1 MTDIDFDELDKAVNS
16 LMSKQRAAE
25 NKTDA
30 GESTTSDASLA
41 SVNESS
47 PELAS
52 PTVSSAENASTD
64 PVSAPV
70 NNNVGGNIPVSVPH
84 SSPAMQTS
92 DNQSAEAPA
101 AKIGTEAPKPSPNT
115 EAEANAVK
123 VTTVSSVPVSSPT
136 SSVPVAASVAG
147 QPSVPARSL
156 TPSAS
161 PVPSAATN
169 VKPPTVSSAPAA
181 SSTPV
186 AAPSTSTT
194 PSATTASAAPIA
206 ATAPAATTNPPTPA
220 PSSVPLSSSSS
231 PNSVVTPAAQRL
243 KPAAS
248 TVSISPASTTPAVP
262 SAPSSPSSSSSSSTA
277 SPVDSP
283 GGHKLAVTPAV
294 SPSPAAPP
302 ESETVHV
309 SPMIAKRPHGRFMDV
324 VHPSSKS
331 KLVQQRK
338 MTPNTSKAGLS
349 GQSGADSVNT
359 DDSANLADKGIR
371 RPSTIGGGNNLNNI
385 HLNEN
390 NSGVDA
396 PTSANPEKSLLS
408 SVKKRVVLPQNP
420 EGKTNDSSDTATP
433 VQSKSESTAPV
444 SPFISNVEVEKRP
457 LGTPAAATDDANDG
471 SAAIAKN
478 DDHKKSLANYTPRKL
493 DVSEDDP
500 DDEVEPGGDVGLPP
514 EFSADVMAAEEADVS
529 SLDAAVDDI
538 KAAEQRASKK
548 PSDNDD
554 VSPRHSPK
562 KDSTESEPKPM
573 FDAASRTSKNFDPKE
588 ESKSGWLTVLLILL
602 FLAIGVA
609 GGAAAY
615 FLLIK

>member
-41 SVNESS
+41 SGNESS
-47 PELAS
+47 PEFAI

-70 NNNVGGNIPVSVPH
+70 NNNVGGNIPVSVSH
-84 SSPAMQTS
+84 SSPVMQTS
-92 DNQSAEAPA
+92 DNQSADVPA
-101 AKIGTEAPKPSPNT
+101 AKIGAEASKPSPNT

-123 VTTVSSVPVSSPT
+123 VTTVPSVPVSSPT
-136 SSVPVAASVAG
+136 SSAPVAASVAG
-147 QPSVPARSL
+147 QPSVPVRSL
-156 TPSAS
+156 TPSAP

-169 VKPPTVSSAPAA
+169 VKSPTVSSAPAA
-181 SSTPV
+181 SSAPV
-186 AAPSTSTT
+186 VAPSTSTT
-194 PSATTASAAPIA
+194 PSATTASATPVAV
-206 ATAPAATTNPPTPA
+206 TAPVVTTNSSASVSSAP
-220 PSSVPLSSSSS
+220 PSSPSS
-231 PNSVVTPAAQRL
+231 PDSEVTPAAQKP

-248 TVSISPASTTPAVP
+248 TVSV
-262 SAPSSPSSSSSSSTA
+262 SSVSTA
-277 SPVDSP
+277 
-283 GGHKLAVTPAV
+283 PAT
-294 SPSPAAPP
+294 PP
-302 ESETVHV
+302 ESDTVHV

-338 MTPNTSKAGLS
+338 MTPNTSKAGL
-349 GQSGADSVNT
+349 GDQSGADSANK
-359 DDSANLADKGIR
+359 DDSASLTDKGVR
-371 RPSTIGGGNNLNNI
+371 RPSMIGGGNNLNNI
-385 HLNEN
+385 HSSES
-390 NSGVDA
+390 NSSVDTS
-396 PTSANPEKSLLS
+396 TSANPEKSLLS
-408 SVKKRVVLPQNP
+408 SAKKRVVLPQNP
-420 EGKTNDSSDTATP
+420 ESKTNDSPDVVTS

-471 SAAIAKN
+471 GAATAKN

-493 DVSEDDP
+493 DVPEDDP

-554 VSPRHSPK
+554 VSLRHSPK
-562 KDSTESEPKPM
+562 KDSTEPEPRPM

>member
-30 GESTTSDASLA
+30 GESTTSDASLT
-41 SVNESS
+41 SGNESS
-47 PELAS
+47 PEFAI

-70 NNNVGGNIPVSVPH
+70 NNNVGGNIPVSVSH
-84 SSPAMQTS
+84 SSPVMQTFG
-92 DNQSAEAPA
+92 NQSAEAPA

-115 EAEANAVK
+115 EAEAGAVK
-123 VTTVSSVPVSSPT
+123 VTTVPSVPVSSPT
-136 SSVPVAASVAG
+136 SSAPVAASVAG
-147 QPSVPARSL
+147 QPSVPVRSL
-156 TPSAS
+156 TPSAP

-181 SSTPV
+181 SSAPV
-186 AAPSTSTT
+186 VAPSTSTT
-194 PSATTASAAPIA
+194 PSASASAAPIA
-206 ATAPAATTNPPTPA
+206 VTAPAVTTNSSAPASSA
-220 PSSVPLSSSSS
+220 PSSSPSS
-231 PNSVVTPAAQRL
+231 PDSEVTPAAQRL

-262 SAPSSPSSSSSSSTA
+262 SAPPSSSSGSTVSSSV
-277 SPVDSP
+277 SPS
-283 GGHKLAVTPAV
+283 GHTPAATPAV
-294 SPSPAAPP
+294 SPPPAAPP
-302 ESETVHV
+302 ESDTVHV

-331 KLVQQRK
+331 KIVQQRK
-338 MTPNTSKAGLS
+338 MTPNTSKAGL
-349 GQSGADSVNT
+349 GDQSGADPANT
-359 DDSANLADKGIR
+359 DDNANLADKGIR
-371 RPSTIGGGNNLNNI
+371 RPSMIGGGNSLNNI

-390 NSGVDA
+390 NSSVDA

-408 SVKKRVVLPQNP
+408 SAKKRVVLPRNP
-420 EGKTNDSSDTATP
+420 EGKTNDSSGAATP

-471 SAAIAKN
+471 GAATAKN

-562 KDSTESEPKPM
+562 KDSTEPEPKPM

>member
-30 GESTTSDASLA
+30 GDSTASDTSLA
-41 SVNESS
+41 SGNEST
-47 PELAS
+47 PESAS
-52 PTVSSAENASTD
+52 PTVSSAENASAD

-70 NNNVGGNIPVSVPH
+70 NNNVGGNIPVSVSH

-92 DNQSAEAPA
+92 DSQDTEAPA
-101 AKIGTEAPKPSPNT
+101 AKIGTEASKPSPNT
-115 EAEANAVK
+115 EAEANAIK
-123 VTTVSSVPVSSPT
+123 VATVPSVPVSSPT
-136 SSVPVAASVAG
+136 SSAPVAASVAG
-147 QPSVPARSL
+147 QQSVPARSL
-156 TPSAS
+156 TPSA
-161 PVPSAATN
+161 PPIPSAATN
-169 VKPPTVSSAPAA
+169 VKSPTVSSAPAA
-181 SSTPV
+181 SSAPV
-186 AAPSTSTT
+186 VAPSTSTT
-194 PSATTASAAPIA
+194 PPATTVSASPVAV
-206 ATAPAATTNPPTPA
+206 TAPVVTTNSPASA

-231 PNSVVTPAAQRL
+231 PDSGVTPAAQKL
-243 KPAAS
+243 KPAVS
-248 TVSISPASTTPAVP
+248 TVSVSSASTTPAVP
-262 SAPSSPSSSSSSSTA
+262 SAPPSSSSGSTVSSSG
-277 SPVDSP
+277 SSS
-283 GGHKLAVTPAV
+283 GHTPAATPAV
-294 SPSPAAPP
+294 SPPPAAPP
-302 ESETVHV
+302 ESDTVHV

-331 KLVQQRK
+331 KIVQQRK
-338 MTPNTSKAGLS
+338 MTPNASKAGL
-349 GQSGADSVNT
+349 GDQSGADSANK
-359 DDSANLADKGIR
+359 DDSASLADKGVR
-371 RPSTIGGGNNLNNI
+371 RPFMIGGGNNLNNI
-385 HLNEN
+385 HSSES
-390 NSGVDA
+390 NSSVDTS
-396 PTSANPEKSLLS
+396 TSANSEKSLLS
-408 SVKKRVVLPQNP
+408 SAKKRVVLPQNP
-420 EGKTNDSSDTATP
+420 EGKTNDSSDIATP
-433 VQSKSESTAPV
+433 VQSKSESTASV

-471 SAAIAKN
+471 GAATAKN

-493 DVSEDDP
+493 DAPEDDS

-548 PSDNDD
+548 LSDNDD

-562 KDSTESEPKPM
+562 KASTEPEPKPM

>member
-30 GESTTSDASLA
+30 GEDTASGVSLA
-41 SVNESS
+41 SGSENGSEFASS
-47 PELAS
+47 
-52 PTVSSAENASTD
+52 TVSSVENASTD
-64 PVSAPV
+64 PAPAPV
-70 NNNVGGNIPVSVPH
+70 NNNVGGNIPVSVSH

-92 DNQSAEAPA
+92 DSQDAEASA

-123 VTTVSSVPVSSPT
+123 VATVPSVPVSSPT
-136 SSVPVAASVAG
+136 SSAPVAASVAG
-147 QPSVPARSL
+147 QQSVPARSL
-156 TPSAS
+156 TPSA
-161 PVPSAATN
+161 PPIPSAATN
-169 VKPPTVSSAPAA
+169 VKSPTVSSAPAA
-181 SSTPV
+181 SSAPV
-186 AAPSTSTT
+186 VAPSTSTT
-194 PSATTASAAPIA
+194 PSATTVSAAPVA
-206 ATAPAATTNPPTPA
+206 AAAPAVTTNSPA
-220 PSSVPLSSSSS
+220 SVSSAPPSSPSS
-231 PNSVVTPAAQRL
+231 PDSGVTPVLQKP

-248 TVSISPASTTPAVP
+248 TISVSSASTAPAVP
-262 SAPSSPSSSSSSSTA
+262 SAPSSSSSSSTVSSSG
-277 SPVDSP
+277 SPS
-283 GGHKLAVTPAV
+283 GHTPAVTPAV
-294 SPSPAAPP
+294 SPPPAVPP
-302 ESETVHV
+302 ESDTVHV

-338 MTPNTSKAGLS
+338 MTPNTSKAGL
-349 GQSGADSVNT
+349 GDQSGADPANT
-359 DDSANLADKGIR
+359 DDNANLADKGIR
-371 RPSTIGGGNNLNNI
+371 RPSMIGGGNNLNNI
-385 HLNEN
+385 HSSE
-390 NSGVDA
+390 SSSSVDTS
-396 PTSANPEKSLLS
+396 TSANPEKSLLS
-408 SVKKRVVLPQNP
+408 SAKKRVVLPQNP
-420 EGKTNDSSDTATP
+420 EGKTNDSSDTATS
-433 VQSKSESTAPV
+433 VQSKSESTASV

-471 SAAIAKN
+471 GAAIAKN

-493 DVSEDDP
+493 DVPEDDS

>member
-25 NKTDA
+25 SKTDA
-30 GESTTSDASLA
+30 GEGATSDVNLTSSNENSSEFAS
-41 SVNESS
+41 S
-47 PELAS
+47 
-52 PTVSSAENASTD
+52 TVSSVENAS
-64 PVSAPV
+64 SAPV
-70 NNNVGGNIPVSVPH
+70 NNNVGGNIPVSVSH
-84 SSPAMQTS
+84 SSPVTQTS
-92 DNQSAEAPA
+92 GNQSAETPA

-115 EAEANAVK
+115 EAEANDVK
-123 VTTVSSVPVSSPT
+123 ITTLPSVPVSSPA
-136 SSVPVAASVAG
+136 SSAPVAASVAG

-156 TPSAS
+156 TPSAP
-161 PVPSAATN
+161 PVPSVATS
-169 VKPPTVSSAPAA
+169 VKPPTASSAPAA
-181 SSTPV
+181 SSAPV

-194 PSATTASAAPIA
+194 PSATTASAAPVA
-206 ATAPAATTNPPTPA
+206 ATAPAVTTSSPPAPA

-231 PNSVVTPAAQRL
+231 PNSGVTPATQKP

-248 TVSISPASTTPAVP
+248 TVSVSSASTTPAVP
-262 SAPSSPSSSSSSSTA
+262 SAPLSPSSSSSSSTA

-283 GGHKLAVTPAV
+283 GGHTPAVTPAV
-294 SPSPAAPP
+294 SPPPAAPP
-302 ESETVHV
+302 ESDTVHV

-338 MTPNTSKAGLS
+338 MTPNISKAGL
-349 GQSGADSVNT
+349 GDQSGADSANK
-359 DDSANLADKGIR
+359 DDSANLADKGVR
-371 RPSTIGGGNNLNNI
+371 RPPMIGGGNNLNNI
-385 HLNEN
+385 HSSE
-390 NSGVDA
+390 SSSSVDTS
-396 PTSANPEKSLLS
+396 TSANPEKSLLS
-408 SVKKRVVLPQNP
+408 SAKKRVVLPQNP
-420 EGKTNDSSDTATP
+420 EGKTNDSPDVATS

-471 SAAIAKN
+471 GAAIAKN

-493 DVSEDDP
+493 DVPEDDS

-554 VSPRHSPK
+554 TSPRHSPK
-562 KDSTESEPKPM
+562 KASTEPEPKPM

>member
-30 GESTTSDASLA
+30 GDSTASDTSLA
-41 SVNESS
+41 SGNESS
-47 PELAS
+47 SELAS
-52 PTVSSAENASTD
+52 PTVSSVENASPD

-70 NNNVGGNIPVSVPH
+70 NNNVGGNIPVSVSH
-84 SSPAMQTS
+84 SSPVVQTS
-92 DNQSAEAPA
+92 GNQSAEAPA

-115 EAEANAVK
+115 EAEAGAVK
-123 VTTVSSVPVSSPT
+123 VTTVPSVPVSSPT
-136 SSVPVAASVAG
+136 SSAPVAASVAG

-156 TPSAS
+156 TPSV
-161 PVPSAATN
+161 PPIPSAATN
-169 VKPPTVSSAPAA
+169 VKSPTVSSAPAA
-181 SSTPV
+181 SSAPV
-186 AAPSTSTT
+186 VAPSTSTT
-194 PSATTASAAPIA
+194 PSAATVSATPVAV
-206 ATAPAATTNPPTPA
+206 TAPVVTINSPASVSSA
-220 PSSVPLSSSSS
+220 PSSS
-231 PNSVVTPAAQRL
+231 PYSPDSEVTPAAQ
-243 KPAAS
+243 KPKPVAS
-248 TVSISPASTTPAVP
+248 TVSVSSVSTAPAVP
-262 SAPSSPSSSSSSSTA
+262 SAPPSSSSGSTVSSSV
-277 SPVDSP
+277 SPS
-283 GGHKLAVTPAV
+283 GHTPAVTPAV
-294 SPSPAAPP
+294 SPPPAVPP
-302 ESETVHV
+302 EGDTVHV

-338 MTPNTSKAGLS
+338 MTPNTSKAGL
-349 GQSGADSVNT
+349 GDQSGTDSANK
-359 DDSANLADKGIR
+359 DDSTNLADKGVR
-371 RPSTIGGGNNLNNI
+371 RPSMIGGGNNLNNI
-385 HLNEN
+385 HSSE
-390 NSGVDA
+390 SSSSVDTS
-396 PTSANPEKSLLS
+396 TSANPEKSLLS
-408 SVKKRVVLPQNP
+408 SAKKRVVLPQNP
-420 EGKTNDSSDTATP
+420 EGKTNDSSDVATS
-433 VQSKSESTAPV
+433 VQSKSESTASV

-471 SAAIAKN
+471 GAATAKN

-554 VSPRHSPK
+554 ASPRHSPK
-562 KDSTESEPKPM
+562 KDSTEPEPKPM

>member
-41 SVNESS
+41 SGNESS

-70 NNNVGGNIPVSVPH
+70 NNNVGGNIPVSVSH
-84 SSPAMQTS
+84 SSPVMQTS
-92 DNQSAEAPA
+92 GNQSAEAPA
-101 AKIGTEAPKPSPNT
+101 AKIGTEASKPSPNT
-115 EAEANAVK
+115 EAEAGAVK
-123 VTTVSSVPVSSPT
+123 VTTVPSVPVSSPT
-136 SSVPVAASVAG
+136 SSAPVAASVAG
-147 QPSVPARSL
+147 QQSVPARSL
-156 TPSAS
+156 TPSA
-161 PVPSAATN
+161 PPIPSAATN
-169 VKPPTVSSAPAA
+169 VKSPTVSSAPAA
-181 SSTPV
+181 SSAPV
-186 AAPSTSTT
+186 VAPSISTT
-194 PSATTASAAPIA
+194 PSATTVSATPVAV
-206 ATAPAATTNPPTPA
+206 TAPVVTTNSPA
-220 PSSVPLSSSSS
+220 SVSSAPPSSPSS
-231 PNSVVTPAAQRL
+231 PDSEVTPAAQKP

-248 TVSISPASTTPAVP
+248 TVSVSSVSTAPAVP
-262 SAPSSPSSSSSSSTA
+262 SAPPSSSSGSTVSSA
-277 SPVDSP
+277 DSP
-283 GGHKLAVTPAV
+283 SGHTSAVTPAV
-294 SPSPAAPP
+294 SPPPAAPP
-302 ESETVHV
+302 ESDTVHV

-338 MTPNTSKAGLS
+338 MTPNASTSGLG
-349 GQSGADSVNT
+349 GQSGADSANK

-371 RPSTIGGGNNLNNI
+371 RPSMIGGSNNLNNI
-385 HLNEN
+385 HSNEN
-390 NSGVDA
+390 NSSVDA

-408 SVKKRVVLPQNP
+408 SAKKRVVLPQNP

-457 LGTPAAATDDANDG
+457 LGTPAAATDDANYG
-471 SAAIAKN
+471 GAAIAKN

-493 DVSEDDP
+493 DVPEDDS

-554 VSPRHSPK
+554 ASPRHSPK
-562 KDSTESEPKPM
+562 KASTEPEPKPM

>member
-30 GESTTSDASLA
+30 GEDTASGVSLV
-41 SVNESS
+41 SGSENSS
-47 PELAS
+47 EFANS
-52 PTVSSAENASTD
+52 TVSSAENAS
-64 PVSAPV
+64 SAPV
-70 NNNVGGNIPVSVPH
+70 DNSVGGNIPVSVSH
-84 SSPAMQTS
+84 SSPVIQTS
-92 DNQSAEAPA
+92 DSQDTEAPA
-101 AKIGTEAPKPSPNT
+101 AKIRTEAPKPSPNT
-115 EAEANAVK
+115 EAETNAVK

-136 SSVPVAASVAG
+136 SSVPVAASFAG

-156 TPSAS
+156 TPSAP

-169 VKPPTVSSAPAA
+169 VAPPTVSSAPAA
-181 SSTPV
+181 SSAPV

-194 PSATTASAAPIA
+194 PATTASAAPVA
-206 ATAPAATTNPPTPA
+206 ATAPVVTTNSPA
-220 PSSVPLSSSSS
+220 SVSSAPPSSPSS
-231 PNSVVTPAAQRL
+231 PDSGVTPAAQKP
-243 KPAAS
+243 KPATS
-248 TVSISPASTTPAVP
+248 TVSVSSISTAPAVP
-262 SAPSSPSSSSSSSTA
+262 SAPSSSSSGSTVSSSV
-277 SPVDSP
+277 SPS
-283 GGHKLAVTPAV
+283 GHTPAATPAV
-294 SPSPAAPP
+294 SPPPAAPP
-302 ESETVHV
+302 ESDTVHV

-338 MTPNTSKAGLS
+338 MTPNTSKAGL
-349 GQSGADSVNT
+349 GDQSGADSANK
-359 DDSANLADKGIR
+359 DDSANLADKVVR
-371 RPSTIGGGNNLNNI
+371 RPSMIGGGNNLNNI
-385 HLNEN
+385 HSSE
-390 NSGVDA
+390 SSSSVDTS
-396 PTSANPEKSLLS
+396 TSANPEKSLLS
-408 SVKKRVVLPQNP
+408 SAKKRVVLPQNP
-420 EGKTNDSSDTATP
+420 EGKTNDSSDVATS

-457 LGTPAAATDDANDG
+457 LGTPAAATDDANYG
-471 SAAIAKN
+471 GAAIAKN

-493 DVSEDDP
+493 DVPEDDS

-548 PSDNDD
+548 PGDNDD
-554 VSPRHSPK
+554 ASPRHSPK

>member
-30 GESTTSDASLA
+30 GDSTASDTSLA
-41 SVNESS
+41 SGNESS

-52 PTVSSAENASTD
+52 PTVSSAENASPTLAND
-64 PVSAPV
+64 
-70 NNNVGGNIPVSVPH
+70 NGGGNIPVSVSH
-84 SSPAMQTS
+84 SSPVVQTS
-92 DNQSAEAPA
+92 GNQSAEFPA
-101 AKIGTEAPKPSPNT
+101 AKIGTEASKPSPNT
-115 EAEANAVK
+115 EVEANAIK
-123 VTTVSSVPVSSPT
+123 VTTVPSVPVSSPT
-136 SSVPVAASVAG
+136 SSAPVAAPVAG
-147 QPSVPARSL
+147 QPSVPAKSL
-156 TPSAS
+156 TPSAP

-181 SSTPV
+181 SSAPV
-186 AAPSTSTT
+186 AAPSASTT
-194 PSATTASAAPIA
+194 PAMTASAAPIA
-206 ATAPAATTNPPTPA
+206 VTAPVVTTNSPASVSSASPSSLSSPDSEVTPA
-220 PSSVPLSSSSS
+220 AQKPKPAVSTVSVSSASTAPTVPSAPLSSSSS
-231 PNSVVTPAAQRL
+231 
-243 KPAAS
+243 S
-248 TVSISPASTTPAVP
+248 TVS
-262 SAPSSPSSSSSSSTA
+262 SADSPS
-277 SPVDSP
+277 
-283 GGHKLAVTPAV
+283 GHTSAVTPAV
-294 SPSPAAPP
+294 SPPPAAPP
-302 ESETVHV
+302 ESDTVHV

-338 MTPNTSKAGLS
+338 MTPNTSKAGL
-349 GQSGADSVNT
+349 GDQSGADSANT

-371 RPSTIGGGNNLNNI
+371 RPSMIGGGNSLNNI
-385 HLNEN
+385 HSNEN
-390 NSGVDA
+390 NSSVDA

-408 SVKKRVVLPQNP
+408 SAKKRVVLPQNL
-420 EGKTNDSSDTATP
+420 ENKTNDSSDVATP

-471 SAAIAKN
+471 GAATAKN

-554 VSPRHSPK
+554 VSPRHLSK
-562 KDSTESEPKPM
+562 KDSTEPEPKPM

>member
-30 GESTTSDASLA
+30 GEDTASGVSLA
-41 SVNESS
+41 SGSENGSEFASS
-47 PELAS
+47 
-52 PTVSSAENASTD
+52 TVSSVENASTD
-64 PVSAPV
+64 PAPAPV
-70 NNNVGGNIPVSVPH
+70 NNNVGGNIPVSVSH

-92 DNQSAEAPA
+92 DSQDAEASA

-115 EAEANAVK
+115 EAEAGAVK
-123 VTTVSSVPVSSPT
+123 VATVPSVPVSSPT
-136 SSVPVAASVAG
+136 SSAPVAASVAG
-147 QPSVPARSL
+147 QQSVPARSL
-156 TPSAS
+156 TPSA
-161 PVPSAATN
+161 PPIPSAATN
-169 VKPPTVSSAPAA
+169 VKSPTVSSAPAA
-181 SSTPV
+181 SSAPV
-186 AAPSTSTT
+186 VAPSTSTT
-194 PSATTASAAPIA
+194 PSATTASATPVAV
-206 ATAPAATTNPPTPA
+206 TAPVVTTNSPA
-220 PSSVPLSSSSS
+220 SVSSAPPSSPSS
-231 PNSVVTPAAQRL
+231 PDSEVTPAAQ
-243 KPAAS
+243 KPKPVAS
-248 TVSISPASTTPAVP
+248 TVSVSSASTAPAVP
-262 SAPSSPSSSSSSSTA
+262 SAPSSSSSSSTA
-277 SPVDSP
+277 SSSDLPS
-283 GGHKLAVTPAV
+283 GHTPAVTPAV
-294 SPSPAAPP
+294 SPPPAASP
-302 ESETVHV
+302 ESDTVHV

-338 MTPNTSKAGLS
+338 MTPNTSKAGL
-349 GQSGADSVNT
+349 GDQSGADPANT
-359 DDSANLADKGIR
+359 DDNANLADKGIR
-371 RPSTIGGGNNLNNI
+371 RPSMIGGGNNLNNI
-385 HLNEN
+385 HSSE
-390 NSGVDA
+390 SSSSVDTS
-396 PTSANPEKSLLS
+396 TSANPEKSLLS
-408 SVKKRVVLPQNP
+408 SAKKRVVLPQNP
-420 EGKTNDSSDTATP
+420 EGKTNDSSDTATS
-433 VQSKSESTAPV
+433 VQSKSESTSSV

-457 LGTPAAATDDANDG
+457 LGTPAAATDDANYG
-471 SAAIAKN
+471 GAAIAKN

-493 DVSEDDP
+493 DVSEDDS

>member
-25 NKTDA
+25 SKTDA
-30 GESTTSDASLA
+30 GESTASDASL
-41 SVNESS
+41 SSGNESS
-47 PELAS
+47 PEFAS
-52 PTVSSAENASTD
+52 PTISSAENASTD

-70 NNNVGGNIPVSVPH
+70 DNNVGGNIPVSVSH

-92 DNQSAEAPA
+92 GNQSTEIPA
-101 AKIGTEAPKPSPNT
+101 AKIGMEAPKPSPNT
-115 EAEANAVK
+115 ETEANAVK
-123 VTTVSSVPVSSPT
+123 ITTSPSVPVSSPT
-136 SSVPVAASVAG
+136 SSVPVATSVAG
-147 QPSVPARSL
+147 QSSVPARSL
-156 TPSAS
+156 TPSAP
-161 PVPSAATN
+161 PVPSVATN

-186 AAPSTSTT
+186 AAPPTSTT
-194 PSATTASAAPIA
+194 PSATTASAAPVA
-206 ATAPAATTNPPTPA
+206 ATMPAVTASSPA
-220 PSSVPLSSSSS
+220 PTSSAPPSS
-231 PNSVVTPAAQRL
+231 PSSPDSGVTPVVRKP
-243 KPAAS
+243 KPATS
-248 TVSISPASTTPAVP
+248 TVSVSPASTTPAVP
-262 SAPSSPSSSSSSSTA
+262 SAPSSISSGSTVSSSG
-277 SPVDSP
+277 SPS
-283 GGHKLAVTPAV
+283 GHTPAVTPAV
-294 SPSPAAPP
+294 SPPSAAPP
-302 ESETVHV
+302 ESDTVHV

-338 MTPNTSKAGLS
+338 MTPNTSKAGL
-349 GQSGADSVNT
+349 GDQSGADP
-359 DDSANLADKGIR
+359 A
-371 RPSTIGGGNNLNNI
+371 NLNNI
-385 HLNEN
+385 HSNEN
-390 NSGVDA
+390 NSSVNA

-408 SVKKRVVLPQNP
+408 SMKKRVVLPQNP
-420 EGKTNDSSDTATP
+420 EGKTNDSPDAATP

-471 SAAIAKN
+471 GAAIAKN

-493 DVSEDDP
+493 DVSEDDL
-500 DDEVEPGGDVGLPP
+500 DDEVEPGGDIGLPP

-548 PSDNDD
+548 PSDDDD

-562 KDSTESEPKPM
+562 KDSTEPEPKPM

>member
-30 GESTTSDASLA
+30 GEGAASDVNSASGSENGSEFASSITS
-41 SVNESS
+41 SV
-47 PELAS
+47 
-52 PTVSSAENASTD
+52 ENAS
-64 PVSAPV
+64 SAPV
-70 NNNVGGNIPVSVPH
+70 DNSVGGNIPVSVSH
-84 SSPAMQTS
+84 SSPVMQTS
-92 DNQSAEAPA
+92 SSSQSADVPA
-101 AKIGTEAPKPSPNT
+101 AKIGAEASKPSPNT

-123 VTTVSSVPVSSPT
+123 VTTVSSAPVSSPA
-136 SSVPVAASVAG
+136 SPAPVAASVAG

-161 PVPSAATN
+161 PAPSAATN
-169 VKPPTVSSAPAA
+169 VKPPTVSSAPVT
-181 SSTPV
+181 SSAPV

-206 ATAPAATTNPPTPA
+206 VTAPVVTTNSPVSV
-220 PSSVPLSSSSS
+220 SSALSSSSS
-231 PNSVVTPAAQRL
+231 SPDSEVTPAAQKP
-243 KPAAS
+243 KPATS
-248 TVSISPASTTPAVP
+248 TVSVSPASTTPAVP
-262 SAPSSPSSSSSSSTA
+262 SAPPSSSSSSTVSSA
-277 SPVDSP
+277 DSP
-283 GGHKLAVTPAV
+283 SGHTSAVTPAV
-294 SPSPAAPP
+294 SPPPAAPP
-302 ESETVHV
+302 ESDTVHV

-338 MTPNTSKAGLS
+338 MTPNASKAGL
-349 GQSGADSVNT
+349 GDQSGAGSANT
-359 DDSANLADKGIR
+359 DDNANLADKGIR
-371 RPSTIGGGNNLNNI
+371 RPSMIGGGNSLNNI
-385 HLNEN
+385 NSNEN
-390 NSGVDA
+390 NSSVDA

-408 SVKKRVVLPQNP
+408 SAKKRVVLPQNP
-420 EGKTNDSSDTATP
+420 EGKTNDSSDVATP

-457 LGTPAAATDDANDG
+457 LGTPAAATDDANDEG
-471 SAAIAKN
+471 AATAKN

-514 EFSADVMAAEEADVS
+514 EFSADVMAAEEADVF

-554 VSPRHSPK
+554 VSPRHSSK
-562 KDSTESEPKPM
+562 KDSTEPEPKPM

>member
-30 GESTTSDASLA
+30 GESTTSDTSLA
-41 SVNESS
+41 SGNESS
-47 PELAS
+47 SELAS
-52 PTVSSAENASTD
+52 PTVSSVENASTD
-64 PVSAPV
+64 PVSAPA
-70 NNNVGGNIPVSVPH
+70 NNNVGGNIPVSVSH

-92 DNQSAEAPA
+92 SISQSAEVPA
-101 AKIGTEAPKPSPNT
+101 VKIGTEAPKPSPNT

-123 VTTVSSVPVSSPT
+123 VTTSSSVPVSSPT

-156 TPSAS
+156 TPSAP

-181 SSTPV
+181 SSAPV
-186 AAPSTSTT
+186 AATMP
-194 PSATTASAAPIA
+194 AVTASSP
-206 ATAPAATTNPPTPA
+206 APA
-220 PSSVPLSSSSS
+220 SSVPLSSSSS
-231 PNSVVTPAAQRL
+231 PNSVVTPVVQKP
-243 KPAAS
+243 KPAVS
-248 TVSISPASTTPAVP
+248 TVSVSSASTTPAVP
-262 SAPSSPSSSSSSSTA
+262 SAPLSPSSSSSSSTA
-277 SPVDSP
+277 SSSGSP
-283 GGHKLAVTPAV
+283 GGHTPAVTPAV
-294 SPSPAAPP
+294 SPPPAAPP
-302 ESETVHV
+302 DSDTVHV

-338 MTPNTSKAGLS
+338 MTPNTSKAGL
-349 GQSGADSVNT
+349 GDQSGADPANT
-359 DDSANLADKGIR
+359 DDNANLADKGIR
-371 RPSTIGGGNNLNNI
+371 RPSMIGGGNNLNNI
-385 HLNEN
+385 HSNEN
-390 NSGVDA
+390 NSSVNTS
-396 PTSANPEKSLLS
+396 TSANPEKSLLS
-408 SVKKRVVLPQNP
+408 SAKKRVVLPQNP
-420 EGKTNDSSDTATP
+420 ESKTNDSSDAATP
-433 VQSKSESTAPV
+433 AQSRNESTAPV
-444 SPFISNVEVEKRP
+444 SPFISNIEVEKRP
-457 LGTPAAATDDANDG
+457 LGTPAATTGDVNDG
-471 SAAIAKN
+471 GTAVAKN

-514 EFSADVMAAEEADVS
+514 EFSADVMAAEETDVS

-554 VSPRHSPK
+554 VSLRHSPK
-562 KDSTESEPKPM
+562 KDSTEPEPRPM
-573 FDAASRTSKNFDPKE
+573 FDAASRTSKNFDSKE

>member
-30 GESTTSDASLA
+30 GDSTASDTSLA
-41 SVNESS
+41 SGNESS
-47 PELAS
+47 PEFAI

-70 NNNVGGNIPVSVPH
+70 NNNVSGNIPVSVSH
-84 SSPAMQTS
+84 SSPVMQTS
-92 DNQSAEAPA
+92 GNQSAEAPA

-115 EAEANAVK
+115 EAEAGAVK
-123 VTTVSSVPVSSPT
+123 VTTVPSVPVSSPT
-136 SSVPVAASVAG
+136 SSAPVAASVAG
-147 QPSVPARSL
+147 QPSVPVRSL
-156 TPSAS
+156 TPSAP

-181 SSTPV
+181 SSAPV
-186 AAPSTSTT
+186 VAPSTSTT
-194 PSATTASAAPIA
+194 PSATTASAAPVA
-206 ATAPAATTNPPTPA
+206 VTAPVVTTNSPVSVSSA
-220 PSSVPLSSSSS
+220 LPSSPSS
-231 PNSVVTPAAQRL
+231 PDSEVTPAAQRL

-262 SAPSSPSSSSSSSTA
+262 SAPPSSSSGSTVSSSV
-277 SPVDSP
+277 SPS
-283 GGHKLAVTPAV
+283 GHTPAATPAV
-294 SPSPAAPP
+294 SPPPAAPP
-302 ESETVHV
+302 ESDTVHV

-331 KLVQQRK
+331 KIVQQRK
-338 MTPNTSKAGLS
+338 MTPNASKAGL
-349 GQSGADSVNT
+349 GDQSGADSANK
-359 DDSANLADKGIR
+359 DDSASLADKGVR
-371 RPSTIGGGNNLNNI
+371 RPFMIGGGNNLNNI
-385 HLNEN
+385 HSSES
-390 NSGVDA
+390 NSSVDTS
-396 PTSANPEKSLLS
+396 TSANSEKSLLS
-408 SVKKRVVLPQNP
+408 SAKKRVVLPQNP
-420 EGKTNDSSDTATP
+420 EGKTNDSSDIATS

-457 LGTPAAATDDANDG
+457 LGTPAAATDDANYG
-471 SAAIAKN
+471 GAATAKN

-493 DVSEDDP
+493 DVPEDDS

-548 PSDNDD
+548 PGDNDD
-554 VSPRHSPK
+554 ASPRHSPK
-562 KDSTESEPKPM
+562 KDSTEPEPKPM

>member
-30 GESTTSDASLA
+30 GDSTTSDTSLA
-41 SVNESS
+41 SGNESS
-47 PELAS
+47 SELAS
-52 PTVSSAENASTD
+52 PTVSSAENASPD
-64 PVSAPV
+64 PVSATV
-70 NNNVGGNIPVSVPH
+70 NNNVGGNIPVSVSH

-92 DNQSAEAPA
+92 DSQDTETPA
-101 AKIGTEAPKPSPNT
+101 AKIGTEASKPSPNT
-115 EAEANAVK
+115 EVEANAVK
-123 VTTVSSVPVSSPT
+123 VTTVPSVPVSSPT
-136 SSVPVAASVAG
+136 SSAPVAAPVAG
-147 QPSVPARSL
+147 QSSIPVKPLTLSAPSAPSV
-156 TPSAS
+156 
-161 PVPSAATN
+161 ATN

-181 SSTPV
+181 SSAPV

-194 PSATTASAAPIA
+194 PPATTASAAPVA
-206 ATAPAATTNPPTPA
+206 VTTPVVTTNSPVSVSSAPPSSPSSPDSEVAPAAQKP
-220 PSSVPLSSSSS
+220 
-231 PNSVVTPAAQRL
+231 

-248 TVSISPASTTPAVP
+248 TVSVSPASTTPAVP
-262 SAPSSPSSSSSSSTA
+262 SAPLSPPSSSSSSTA
-277 SPVDSP
+277 SSSDLPS
-283 GGHKLAVTPAV
+283 GHTPAVTPAV
-294 SPSPAAPP
+294 APPPAAPP
-302 ESETVHV
+302 ESDTVHV

-338 MTPNTSKAGLS
+338 MTPNTSKAGL
-349 GQSGADSVNT
+349 GDQSGADSVNT
-359 DDSANLADKGIR
+359 DDNANLADKAIR
-371 RPSTIGGGNNLNNI
+371 RPSMIGGGNNLNNI
-385 HLNEN
+385 HSSE
-390 NSGVDA
+390 SSSSVDTS
-396 PTSANPEKSLLS
+396 TSANPEKSLLS
-408 SVKKRVVLPQNP
+408 SAKKRVVLPQNP
-420 EGKTNDSSDTATP
+420 EGKTNDSSDVATS

-457 LGTPAAATDDANDG
+457 LGTPAAATDDANYG
-471 SAAIAKN
+471 GAAIAKN

-548 PSDNDD
+548 PGDNDD
-554 VSPRHSPK
+554 ASPRHLPK
-562 KDSTESEPKPM
+562 KDSTEPEPKPM

>member
-41 SVNESS
+41 SGNESS
-47 PELAS
+47 PEFAI
-52 PTVSSAENASTD
+52 PTVSSAENASPD
-64 PVSAPV
+64 PVSTPV
-70 NNNVGGNIPVSVPH
+70 NNNVGGNIPVSVSH
-84 SSPAMQTS
+84 SSPVMQTPS
-92 DNQSAEAPA
+92 SSQSAEVPA
-101 AKIGTEAPKPSPNT
+101 VKIGTEASKPSPNT
-115 EAEANAVK
+115 EVEANAVK
-123 VTTVSSVPVSSPT
+123 VTTVPSVPVSSPT
-136 SSVPVAASVAG
+136 SSAPVAAPVAG
-147 QPSVPARSL
+147 QSSIPVKPL
-156 TPSAS
+156 TPSA
-161 PVPSAATN
+161 PPAPSVATN

-181 SSTPV
+181 SSAPV

-194 PSATTASAAPIA
+194 PSATTASEAPVA
-206 ATAPAATTNPPTPA
+206 VTAPVVTTNSPA
-220 PSSVPLSSSSS
+220 SVSSAPPSSPSS
-231 PNSVVTPAAQRL
+231 PDSEVTPAAQKP

-248 TVSISPASTTPAVP
+248 TVSVSSVSTAPAVP
-262 SAPSSPSSSSSSSTA
+262 SAPPSSSSGSTVSSSG
-277 SPVDSP
+277 SPS
-283 GGHKLAVTPAV
+283 GHTPAVTPAV
-294 SPSPAAPP
+294 SPPPAAPP
-302 ESETVHV
+302 ESDTVHV

-331 KLVQQRK
+331 KIVQQRK
-338 MTPNTSKAGLS
+338 MTPNTSKAGL
-349 GQSGADSVNT
+349 GDQSGADPANT
-359 DDSANLADKGIR
+359 DDNANLADKGIR
-371 RPSTIGGGNNLNNI
+371 RPSMIGGGNNLNNI
-385 HLNEN
+385 HSSEN
-390 NSGVDA
+390 SSSVDTS
-396 PTSANPEKSLLS
+396 TSANPEKSLLS
-408 SVKKRVVLPQNP
+408 SAKKRVVLPQNP
-420 EGKTNDSSDTATP
+420 EGKTNDSPDAATP

-471 SAAIAKN
+471 GAAITKN

-562 KDSTESEPKPM
+562 KDSTEPEPKPM

>member
-30 GESTTSDASLA
+30 GESTASGVSLTSSNENSSEFAS
-41 SVNESS
+41 S
-47 PELAS
+47 
-52 PTVSSAENASTD
+52 TVSSVENAS
-64 PVSAPV
+64 SAPV
-70 NNNVGGNIPVSVPH
+70 NNSVGGNIPVSVSH

-92 DNQSAEAPA
+92 DNQSAEAPV
-101 AKIGTEAPKPSPNT
+101 AKLGTEAPKPSPNT

-123 VTTVSSVPVSSPT
+123 ITTSPSVPVSSPA
-136 SSVPVAASVAG
+136 SSAPVAASVAG
-147 QPSVPARSL
+147 QSSVPARSL
-156 TPSAS
+156 TPSAP
-161 PVPSAATN
+161 PVPSVATN

-181 SSTPV
+181 SSAPV
-186 AAPSTSTT
+186 AAPPTSTT
-194 PSATTASAAPIA
+194 PSATTASAAPVA
-206 ATAPAATTNPPTPA
+206 ATMPAVTASSPA
-220 PSSVPLSSSSS
+220 PTSSAPPSS
-231 PNSVVTPAAQRL
+231 PSSPDSGVTPVVRKP
-243 KPAAS
+243 KPATS
-248 TVSISPASTTPAVP
+248 TVSVSSVSTTPAVP
-262 SAPSSPSSSSSSSTA
+262 SAPPSSSSGSTVSSSV
-277 SPVDSP
+277 SPS
-283 GGHKLAVTPAV
+283 GHTPAVTPAV
-294 SPSPAAPP
+294 SPPSAVPP
-302 ESETVHV
+302 EGDTVHV

-338 MTPNTSKAGLS
+338 MTPNTSKAGL
-349 GQSGADSVNT
+349 GDQSGANPANT
-359 DDSANLADKGIR
+359 DDNANLADKGIR
-371 RPSTIGGGNNLNNI
+371 RPSMIGGGNNLNNI
-385 HLNEN
+385 HSSE
-390 NSGVDA
+390 SSSSVDTS
-396 PTSANPEKSLLS
+396 TSANPEKSLLS
-408 SVKKRVVLPQNP
+408 SAKKRVVLPQNP
-420 EGKTNDSSDTATP
+420 ESKTNDSPDVATS

-457 LGTPAAATDDANDG
+457 LGTPAAATDDANYG
-471 SAAIAKN
+471 GAAIAKN

-554 VSPRHSPK
+554 VSLRHSPK
-562 KDSTESEPKPM
+562 KDSTEPEPRPM

>member
-30 GESTTSDASLA
+30 GESTASDVSLA
-41 SVNESS
+41 SSS
-47 PELAS
+47 ENGSEFAS
-52 PTVSSAENASTD
+52 STVSSIENTSTD
-64 PVSAPV
+64 PV
-70 NNNVGGNIPVSVPH
+70 NNNVGGNIPVSVSH

-101 AKIGTEAPKPSPNT
+101 AKIRTEAPKPSPNT

-136 SSVPVAASVAG
+136 SSVPVAASFAG

-156 TPSAS
+156 TPSAP

-169 VKPPTVSSAPAA
+169 VAPPTVSSAPAA
-181 SSTPV
+181 SSAPV

-194 PSATTASAAPIA
+194 PATTASAAPVA
-206 ATAPAATTNPPTPA
+206 ATAPVVTTNSPA
-220 PSSVPLSSSSS
+220 SVSSAPPSSPSS
-231 PNSVVTPAAQRL
+231 PDSGVTPAAQKP
-243 KPAAS
+243 KPATS
-248 TVSISPASTTPAVP
+248 TVSVSSISTAPAVP
-262 SAPSSPSSSSSSSTA
+262 SAPSSSSSGSTVSSSV
-277 SPVDSP
+277 SPS
-283 GGHKLAVTPAV
+283 GHTPAATPAV
-294 SPSPAAPP
+294 SPPPAAPP
-302 ESETVHV
+302 ESDTVHV

-338 MTPNTSKAGLS
+338 MTPNTSTSGL
-349 GQSGADSVNT
+349 GDQFGADPANT
-359 DDSANLADKGIR
+359 DDNANLADKGIH
-371 RPSTIGGGNNLNNI
+371 RPSMIGGGNSLNNI

-390 NSGVDA
+390 NSSVDA

-420 EGKTNDSSDTATP
+420 EGKTNDSSDVATP

-471 SAAIAKN
+471 GAAIAKN

-493 DVSEDDP
+493 DVPEDDS

>member
-30 GESTTSDASLA
+30 GESTASDTSLA
-41 SVNESS
+41 SSNESS
-47 PELAS
+47 SELAS
-52 PTVSSAENASTD
+52 PTVSSAENASPTLAND
-64 PVSAPV
+64 
-70 NNNVGGNIPVSVPH
+70 NGGGNIPVSVSH
-84 SSPAMQTS
+84 SSPVVQTS
-92 DNQSAEAPA
+92 GNQSAEVPA
-101 AKIGTEAPKPSPNT
+101 AKIGTEASKPSPNT
-115 EAEANAVK
+115 EVEANAIK
-123 VTTVSSVPVSSPT
+123 VTTVPSVPVSSPT
-136 SSVPVAASVAG
+136 SSAPVAAPVAG

-156 TPSAS
+156 TPSAP

-181 SSTPV
+181 SSAPV
-186 AAPSTSTT
+186 AAPSASTT
-194 PSATTASAAPIA
+194 PAMTASAAPIA
-206 ATAPAATTNPPTPA
+206 VTAPVVTTNSPASVSSASPSSLSSPDSEVTPA
-220 PSSVPLSSSSS
+220 AQKPKPAVSTVSVSSASTAPTVPSAPLSSSSS
-231 PNSVVTPAAQRL
+231 
-243 KPAAS
+243 S
-248 TVSISPASTTPAVP
+248 TVSSAGLPSGYTP
-262 SAPSSPSSSSSSSTA
+262 
-277 SPVDSP
+277 
-283 GGHKLAVTPAV
+283 AVTPAV
-294 SPSPAAPP
+294 SPPPATPP
-302 ESETVHV
+302 ESDTVHV

-338 MTPNTSKAGLS
+338 MTPNTSKAGL
-349 GQSGADSVNT
+349 GDQSGADSANT

-371 RPSTIGGGNNLNNI
+371 RPSMIGGGNSLNNI
-385 HLNEN
+385 HSNEN
-390 NSGVDA
+390 NSSVDA

-408 SVKKRVVLPQNP
+408 SAKKRVVLPQNL
-420 EGKTNDSSDTATP
+420 ENKTNDSSDVATP

-471 SAAIAKN
+471 GAATAKN

-554 VSPRHSPK
+554 VLPRHLSK
-562 KDSTESEPKPM
+562 KDLTEPEPKPM

>member
-30 GESTTSDASLA
+30 GESTTSGVSL
-41 SVNESS
+41 SSGNESS

-52 PTVSSAENASTD
+52 PTISSAENASTD
-64 PVSAPV
+64 PVSAPI
-70 NNNVGGNIPVSVPH
+70 NNNVGGNIPVSVSH
-84 SSPAMQTS
+84 SSPVMQTS
-92 DNQSAEAPA
+92 GNQSAEVPA
-101 AKIGTEAPKPSPNT
+101 AVKIGTEASKPSPNT

-123 VTTVSSVPVSSPT
+123 ATTVPSAPVSSPT
-136 SSVPVAASVAG
+136 SSAPVAASVTV
-147 QPSVPARSL
+147 QSSVPARSL
-156 TPSAS
+156 TPSTP

-169 VKPPTVSSAPAA
+169 VKSPTVSSAPAA
-181 SSTPV
+181 SSGSV
-186 AAPSTSTT
+186 VAPSASTT
-194 PSATTASAAPIA
+194 PPATTASAAPVATTVPAVTTTSPAPVSSAPPSSPDSEVTPA
-206 ATAPAATTNPPTPA
+206 AQKPKPAVSTVSVSSASTAPTV
-220 PSSVPLSSSSS
+220 PSAPLSSSSS
-231 PNSVVTPAAQRL
+231 
-243 KPAAS
+243 S
-248 TVSISPASTTPAVP
+248 TIS
-262 SAPSSPSSSSSSSTA
+262 SADSPSSHTS
-277 SPVDSP
+277 
-283 GGHKLAVTPAV
+283 AVTPAV
-294 SPSPAAPP
+294 SPPPAAPP
-302 ESETVHV
+302 ESDTVHV

-331 KLVQQRK
+331 KIVQQRK
-338 MTPNTSKAGLS
+338 MTPNTSKAGL
-349 GQSGADSVNT
+349 GDQSGADPANT
-359 DDSANLADKGIR
+359 DDNANLADKGVR
-371 RPSTIGGGNNLNNI
+371 RPSMIGGGNNLNNI
-385 HLNEN
+385 HSSES
-390 NSGVDA
+390 NSSVDTS
-396 PTSANPEKSLLS
+396 TSANPEKSLLS
-408 SVKKRVVLPQNP
+408 SAKKRVVLPQNP
-420 EGKTNDSSDTATP
+420 ESKTNDSPDAATP
-433 VQSKSESTAPV
+433 VRSKSESTAPV

-471 SAAIAKN
+471 GAAIAKN

-554 VSPRHSPK
+554 ASPRHSPK

>member
-25 NKTDA
+25 NKTDT
-30 GESTTSDASLA
+30 GEDTASGVSLA
-41 SVNESS
+41 SGSENSS
-47 PELAS
+47 EFAS
-52 PTVSSAENASTD
+52 STASSVENAS
-64 PVSAPV
+64 SAPV
-70 NNNVGGNIPVSVPH
+70 DNSVGGNIPVSVSH
-84 SSPAMQTS
+84 SSPVMQTS
-92 DNQSAEAPA
+92 GNQSAEIPA
-101 AKIGTEAPKPSPNT
+101 AKIGTEASKPSPNT
-115 EAEANAVK
+115 EVETNAVK
-123 VTTVSSVPVSSPT
+123 VTTVPSVPVPSPT
-136 SSVPVAASVAG
+136 SSAPVAAPVAG

-156 TPSAS
+156 TPSAP

-181 SSTPV
+181 SSAPVVTP
-186 AAPSTSTT
+186 PSTSTT
-194 PSATTASAAPIA
+194 PSATTASAAPVA
-206 ATAPAATTNPPTPA
+206 VTAPAVTASSPA
-220 PSSVPLSSSSS
+220 PASSAPLFSSSS
-231 PNSVVTPAAQRL
+231 PDSGVTPAAQ
-243 KPAAS
+243 KPKSAAS
-248 TVSISPASTTPAVP
+248 TVSVSSISTAPAVP
-262 SAPSSPSSSSSSSTA
+262 SAPSSSSSSSTVSSSG
-277 SPVDSP
+277 SPS
-283 GGHKLAVTPAV
+283 GHTPAVTPAV
-294 SPSPAAPP
+294 SPPPAAPP
-302 ESETVHV
+302 ESDTVHV

-338 MTPNTSKAGLS
+338 MTPNTSKAGL
-349 GQSGADSVNT
+349 GDQSGADSADK
-359 DDSANLADKGIR
+359 DDSANLANKGIR
-371 RPSTIGGGNNLNNI
+371 RSSMIGGGNNLNNI
-385 HLNEN
+385 HSSE
-390 NSGVDA
+390 SSSSVDTS
-396 PTSANPEKSLLS
+396 TSANPEKSLLS
-408 SVKKRVVLPQNP
+408 SAKKRVVLPQKP
-420 EGKTNDSSDTATP
+420 ESKTNDSPDAATP

-471 SAAIAKN
+471 GAAIAKN

-493 DVSEDDP
+493 DISEDDP

-554 VSPRHSPK
+554 VSLRHLPK
-562 KDSTESEPKPM
+562 KDSTEPEPKPM

>member
-25 NKTDA
+25 SKTDA
-30 GESTTSDASLA
+30 GEDTASGVSLVSGSENSSEFASSTAS
-41 SVNESS
+41 SI
-47 PELAS
+47 
-52 PTVSSAENASTD
+52 ENASTD
-64 PVSAPV
+64 PVSAPA
-70 NNNVGGNIPVSVPH
+70 NNNVGGNIPVSVSH

-92 DNQSAEAPA
+92 SISQSAEVPA
-101 AKIGTEAPKPSPNT
+101 VKIGTEAPKPSPNT

-123 VTTVSSVPVSSPT
+123 VTTSSSVPVSSPT

-181 SSTPV
+181 SSASV

-194 PSATTASAAPIA
+194 PSATTASAAPIVV
-206 ATAPAATTNPPTPA
+206 TAPVVTTNSPASVSSA
-220 PSSVPLSSSSS
+220 PSSSPSS
-231 PNSVVTPAAQRL
+231 PDSEVTPAAQKL

-248 TVSISPASTTPAVP
+248 TVSVSSISTTPAVP
-262 SAPSSPSSSSSSSTA
+262 SAPSSSSSGSTVSSSG
-277 SPVDSP
+277 SPS
-283 GGHKLAVTPAV
+283 GHTPAVTPAV
-294 SPSPAAPP
+294 SPPSAAPP
-302 ESETVHV
+302 ESDTVHV

-338 MTPNTSKAGLS
+338 MTPNTSKAGL
-349 GQSGADSVNT
+349 GDQSGADSANK

-371 RPSTIGGGNNLNNI
+371 RPSMIGGGNNLNNI
-385 HLNEN
+385 HSSES
-390 NSGVDA
+390 NSSVDTS
-396 PTSANPEKSLLS
+396 TSASPEKSLLS
-408 SVKKRVVLPQNP
+408 SAKKRVVLPQNP
-420 EGKTNDSSDTATP
+420 EGKTNDSSDVATP

-457 LGTPAAATDDANDG
+457 LGTPAVATDDANDG
-471 SAAIAKN
+471 DAAIAKN

-548 PSDNDD
+548 PGDNDD
-554 VSPRHSPK
+554 ASPRHSPK
-562 KDSTESEPKPM
+562 KDSTEPEPKPM

>member
-30 GESTTSDASLA
+30 GDSTTSDTSLA
-41 SVNESS
+41 SGNENS

-70 NNNVGGNIPVSVPH
+70 NNNVGGNIPVSVSH
-84 SSPAMQTS
+84 SSPVVQTS
-92 DNQSAEAPA
+92 GNQSAEVPA

-115 EAEANAVK
+115 EAEAGAVK
-123 VTTVSSVPVSSPT
+123 VTTVPSVPVSSPT
-136 SSVPVAASVAG
+136 SSAPVAASVAG
-147 QPSVPARSL
+147 QQSVPARSL
-156 TPSAS
+156 TPSA
-161 PVPSAATN
+161 PPIPSAATN
-169 VKPPTVSSAPAA
+169 VKPLTVSSAPAA
-181 SSTPV
+181 SSAPV
-186 AAPSTSTT
+186 VAPSTSTT
-194 PSATTASAAPIA
+194 PSATTASATPVAV
-206 ATAPAATTNPPTPA
+206 TAPVVTTNSPA
-220 PSSVPLSSSSS
+220 SVSSAPPSSPSS
-231 PNSVVTPAAQRL
+231 PDSEVTPAAQKL

-248 TVSISPASTTPAVP
+248 TVSVSSVSTAPAVP
-262 SAPSSPSSSSSSSTA
+262 SAPPSSSSGSTVSSSG
-277 SPVDSP
+277 SPS
-283 GGHKLAVTPAV
+283 GHTPAVTPAV
-294 SPSPAAPP
+294 SPPPAASP
-302 ESETVHV
+302 ESDTVHV

-338 MTPNTSKAGLS
+338 MTPNTSKAGL
-349 GQSGADSVNT
+349 GDQSGADPANT
-359 DDSANLADKGIR
+359 DDNANLADKGIR
-371 RPSTIGGGNNLNNI
+371 RPSMIGGGNNLNNI
-385 HLNEN
+385 HSSE
-390 NSGVDA
+390 SSSSVDTS
-396 PTSANPEKSLLS
+396 TSANPEKSLLS
-408 SVKKRVVLPQNP
+408 SAKKRVVLPQNP
-420 EGKTNDSSDTATP
+420 EGKTNDSSDVATS
-433 VQSKSESTAPV
+433 VQSKSESTASV

-457 LGTPAAATDDANDG
+457 LGTPAAATDDANYG
-471 SAAIAKN
+471 GAAIAKN

-493 DVSEDDP
+493 DVPEDDS

-554 VSPRHSPK
+554 ISPRHSPK
-562 KDSTESEPKPM
+562 KDSTEPEPKPM

>member
-25 NKTDA
+25 SKTDS
-30 GESTTSDASLA
+30 GEGATSD
-41 SVNESS
+41 VNLTSGNENSS
-47 PELAS
+47 EFTI

-70 NNNVGGNIPVSVPH
+70 NNNVGGNIPVSVSH
-84 SSPAMQTS
+84 SSPVVQTS
-92 DNQSAEAPA
+92 GNQSAEVPA
-101 AKIGTEAPKPSPNT
+101 AKIGAEASKPSPNT
-115 EAEANAVK
+115 EAEANAIK
-123 VTTVSSVPVSSPT
+123 VTTVPLVPVSSPT
-136 SSVPVAASVAG
+136 SSAPVAAPVAG
-147 QPSVPARSL
+147 QQSVPARSL
-156 TPSAS
+156 TPSA
-161 PVPSAATN
+161 PPILSAATN
-169 VKPPTVSSAPAA
+169 MKSPTVSS
-181 SSTPV
+181 
-186 AAPSTSTT
+186 APSTSTT
-194 PSATTASAAPIA
+194 PSATTVSAAPVA
-206 ATAPAATTNPPTPA
+206 VTAPVVTTTPPA
-220 PSSVPLSSSSS
+220 PASSAPLSSSSS
-231 PNSVVTPAAQRL
+231 PDSEVTPAAQ
-243 KPAAS
+243 KPKPVAS
-248 TVSISPASTTPAVP
+248 TVSVSSVSTAPAVP
-262 SAPSSPSSSSSSSTA
+262 SAPPSSSSGSTVSSSG
-277 SPVDSP
+277 SPS
-283 GGHKLAVTPAV
+283 GHTPAVTPAV
-294 SPSPAAPP
+294 SPPPAAPP
-302 ESETVHV
+302 ESDTVHV

-331 KLVQQRK
+331 KIVQQRK
-338 MTPNTSKAGLS
+338 MTPNTSKAGL
-349 GQSGADSVNT
+349 GDQSGADPANT
-359 DDSANLADKGIR
+359 DDNANLADKGIR
-371 RPSTIGGGNNLNNI
+371 RPSMIGGGNNLNNI
-385 HLNEN
+385 HLSEN
-390 NSGVDA
+390 SSSVDTS
-396 PTSANPEKSLLS
+396 TSANPEKSLLS
-408 SVKKRVVLPQNP
+408 SAKKRVVLPQNP
-420 EGKTNDSSDTATP
+420 EGKTNDSPDAATP

-471 SAAIAKN
+471 GAAITKN

-562 KDSTESEPKPM
+562 KDSTEPEPKPM

>member
-30 GESTTSDASLA
+30 GEDTASGVSLA
-41 SVNESS
+41 SGSENGSEFASS
-47 PELAS
+47 
-52 PTVSSAENASTD
+52 TVSSVENASTD
-64 PVSAPV
+64 PAPAPV
-70 NNNVGGNIPVSVPH
+70 NNNVGGNIPVSVSH

-92 DNQSAEAPA
+92 DSQDAEASA

-123 VTTVSSVPVSSPT
+123 VATVPSVPVSSPT
-136 SSVPVAASVAG
+136 SSAPVAASVAG
-147 QPSVPARSL
+147 QQSVPARSL
-156 TPSAS
+156 TPSA
-161 PVPSAATN
+161 PPIPSAATN
-169 VKPPTVSSAPAA
+169 VKSPTVSSAPAA
-181 SSTPV
+181 SSAPV
-186 AAPSTSTT
+186 VAPSTSTT
-194 PSATTASAAPIA
+194 PSATTASATPVAV
-206 ATAPAATTNPPTPA
+206 TAPVVTTNSPA
-220 PSSVPLSSSSS
+220 SVSSAPPSSPSS
-231 PNSVVTPAAQRL
+231 PDSEVTPAAQ
-243 KPAAS
+243 KPKPVAS
-248 TVSISPASTTPAVP
+248 TVSVSSASTAPAVP
-262 SAPSSPSSSSSSSTA
+262 SAPSSSSSSSTA
-277 SPVDSP
+277 SSSDLPS
-283 GGHKLAVTPAV
+283 GHTPAVTPAV
-294 SPSPAAPP
+294 SPPPAASP
-302 ESETVHV
+302 ESDTVHV

-338 MTPNTSKAGLS
+338 MTPNTSKAGL
-349 GQSGADSVNT
+349 GDQSGADPANT
-359 DDSANLADKGIR
+359 DDNANLADKGIR
-371 RPSTIGGGNNLNNI
+371 RPSMIGGGNNLNNI
-385 HLNEN
+385 HSSE
-390 NSGVDA
+390 SSSSVDTS
-396 PTSANPEKSLLS
+396 TSANPEKSLLS
-408 SVKKRVVLPQNP
+408 SAKKRVVLPQNP
-420 EGKTNDSSDTATP
+420 EGKTNDSSDTATS
-433 VQSKSESTAPV
+433 VQSKSESTASV

-457 LGTPAAATDDANDG
+457 LGTPAAATDDANYG
-471 SAAIAKN
+471 GAAIAKN

-493 DVSEDDP
+493 DVSEDDS

>member
-30 GESTTSDASLA
+30 GESTTSDTSLA
-41 SVNESS
+41 SGNEST
-47 PELAS
+47 PEFAS
-52 PTVSSAENASTD
+52 PTVSSVENASPD

-70 NNNVGGNIPVSVPH
+70 NNNVGGNIPVSVSH
-84 SSPAMQTS
+84 SSPVVQTS
-92 DNQSAEAPA
+92 GNQSAEIPA
-101 AKIGTEAPKPSPNT
+101 AKIGAEASKPSPNF
-115 EAEANAVK
+115 EVEANAVK
-123 VTTVSSVPVSSPT
+123 VTTAPSVPVSSPT
-136 SSVPVAASVAG
+136 SSAPVSASVAG

-156 TPSAS
+156 TPSA
-161 PVPSAATN
+161 PPIPSAATN
-169 VKPPTVSSAPAA
+169 VKPPIVSSAPAA
-181 SSTPV
+181 SSAPV
-186 AAPSTSTT
+186 VAPSTSTT
-194 PSATTASAAPIA
+194 PSATTASAAPVA
-206 ATAPAATTNPPTPA
+206 VTAPVVTTNSPA
-220 PSSVPLSSSSS
+220 SVSSAPPSSPSS
-231 PNSVVTPAAQRL
+231 PDSEVTPAAQKP

-248 TVSISPASTTPAVP
+248 TVSVSSVSTAPAVP
-262 SAPSSPSSSSSSSTA
+262 SAPPSSSSGSTVSSSG
-277 SPVDSP
+277 SPS
-283 GGHKLAVTPAV
+283 GHTPTVTPAV
-294 SPSPAAPP
+294 SPPPAAPP
-302 ESETVHV
+302 ESDTVHV

-338 MTPNTSKAGLS
+338 MTPNTSKAGL
-349 GQSGADSVNT
+349 GDQSGADSANK
-359 DDSANLADKGIR
+359 DDSANLADKGVR
-371 RPSTIGGGNNLNNI
+371 RPSMIGGGNNLNNI
-385 HLNEN
+385 HSSE
-390 NSGVDA
+390 SSSSVDTS
-396 PTSANPEKSLLS
+396 TSANPEKSLLS
-408 SVKKRVVLPQNP
+408 SAKKRFVLPQNP
-420 EGKTNDSSDTATP
+420 EGKTNDSSDTATS
-433 VQSKSESTAPV
+433 VQSKSESAAPV

-554 VSPRHSPK
+554 VSLRHSPK
-562 KDSTESEPKPM
+562 KDSTEPEPRPM

>member
-30 GESTTSDASLA
+30 GDSTTSDTSLA
-41 SVNESS
+41 SGNESS
-47 PELAS
+47 SEFAS
-52 PTVSSAENASTD
+52 PTVSSAENASPD
-64 PVSAPV
+64 PVSTPV
-70 NNNVGGNIPVSVPH
+70 NNNVGGNIPVSVSH
-84 SSPAMQTS
+84 SSPVMQTS
-92 DNQSAEAPA
+92 SSSQSAEVPA
-101 AKIGTEAPKPSPNT
+101 VKIGTEASKPSPNT
-115 EAEANAVK
+115 EVEANAVK
-123 VTTVSSVPVSSPT
+123 VTTVPSVPVSSPT
-136 SSVPVAASVAG
+136 SSAPVAASVAG
-147 QPSVPARSL
+147 QPSVPVRSL
-156 TPSAS
+156 TPSAP

-181 SSTPV
+181 SSAPV
-186 AAPSTSTT
+186 VATSTSTT
-194 PSATTASAAPIA
+194 PSATTASATPVAV
-206 ATAPAATTNPPTPA
+206 TAPVVTTNSPA
-220 PSSVPLSSSSS
+220 SVSSAPLSSSSLPDS
-231 PNSVVTPAAQRL
+231 GVTPAAQKP

-262 SAPSSPSSSSSSSTA
+262 SAPPSSSSGSTVSSSV
-277 SPVDSP
+277 SPS
-283 GGHKLAVTPAV
+283 GHTPAVTPAV
-294 SPSPAAPP
+294 SPPPAVPP
-302 ESETVHV
+302 EGDTVHV
-309 SPMIAKRPHGRFMDV
+309 SPIIAKRPHGRFMDV

-338 MTPNTSKAGLS
+338 MTPNTSKAGLVD
-349 GQSGADSVNT
+349 QSGANPANT
-359 DDSANLADKGIR
+359 DDNANLADKGIR
-371 RPSTIGGGNNLNNI
+371 RPSMIGGGNNLNNI
-385 HLNEN
+385 HSSE
-390 NSGVDA
+390 SSSSVDTS
-396 PTSANPEKSLLS
+396 TSANPEKSLLS
-408 SVKKRVVLPQNP
+408 SAKKRVVLPQNP
-420 EGKTNDSSDTATP
+420 ESKTNDSPDVATS

-457 LGTPAAATDDANDG
+457 LGTPAAATDDANYG
-471 SAAIAKN
+471 GAAIAKN

-493 DVSEDDP
+493 DVSEDDS

-538 KAAEQRASKK
+538 KAAEQRAPKK
-548 PSDNDD
+548 PGDNDD
-554 VSPRHSPK
+554 ASPRHSPK
-562 KDSTESEPKPM
+562 KDSTEPEPKPM

>member
-30 GESTTSDASLA
+30 GESTASDVSLA
-41 SVNESS
+41 SGNESS
-47 PELAS
+47 PEFAI
-52 PTVSSAENASTD
+52 PTVSSVENASTD
-64 PVSAPV
+64 PVSVPV
-70 NNNVGGNIPVSVPH
+70 NNNVGGNIPVSVSH
-84 SSPAMQTS
+84 SSPVVQTS
-92 DNQSAEAPA
+92 GNQSAEVPV

-115 EAEANAVK
+115 EAEAGAVK
-123 VTTVSSVPVSSPT
+123 VTTVPSVPVSSPT
-136 SSVPVAASVAG
+136 SSAPVAASVAD

-156 TPSAS
+156 TPSAP

-169 VKPPTVSSAPAA
+169 VKPPTVSSASVA
-181 SSTPV
+181 SSAPV
-186 AAPSTSTT
+186 TAPYTSTT

-206 ATAPAATTNPPTPA
+206 VTAPVVTTNSPA
-220 PSSVPLSSSSS
+220 SVSSAPPSSPSS
-231 PNSVVTPAAQRL
+231 PDSEVTPAAQKP
-243 KPAAS
+243 KPAVS

-262 SAPSSPSSSSSSSTA
+262 STPPSSSSGSTVSSSG
-277 SPVDSP
+277 SP
-283 GGHKLAVTPAV
+283 GGHTPAVTPAV
-294 SPSPAAPP
+294 SPPPAAPP
-302 ESETVHV
+302 ESDTVHV

-338 MTPNTSKAGLS
+338 MTPNTSKAGL
-349 GQSGADSVNT
+349 GDQSGANPANT
-359 DDSANLADKGIR
+359 DDNANLADKGIR
-371 RPSTIGGGNNLNNI
+371 RPSMIGGGNSLNNI
-385 HLNEN
+385 NSNEN
-390 NSGVDA
+390 NSSVDA

-408 SVKKRVVLPQNP
+408 SAKKRVVLPRNP
-420 EGKTNDSSDTATP
+420 EGKTNDSSGAATP
-433 VQSKSESTAPV
+433 VQSKSESIAPV

-457 LGTPAAATDDANDG
+457 LGTPAAATDDANDEG
-471 SAAIAKN
+471 AATAKN

-493 DVSEDDP
+493 DVPEDDS

-548 PSDNDD
+548 PGDNDD
-554 VSPRHSPK
+554 ASPRHSPK
-562 KDSTESEPKPM
+562 KDSTEPEPKPM

>member
-30 GESTTSDASLA
+30 GESTASDVSLA
-41 SVNESS
+41 SGNESS
-47 PELAS
+47 PEFAI

-70 NNNVGGNIPVSVPH
+70 NNNVGGNIPVSVSH
-84 SSPAMQTS
+84 SSPVVQTS
-92 DNQSAEAPA
+92 SNQSAEVPT
-101 AKIGTEAPKPSPNT
+101 AKIGAEASKPSPNN

-123 VTTVSSVPVSSPT
+123 VATVPSVSVSSPT
-136 SSVPVAASVAG
+136 SSTPVAASVAG
-147 QPSVPARSL
+147 QQSVPARSL
-156 TPSAS
+156 TPSA
-161 PVPSAATN
+161 PPIPSAATN
-169 VKPPTVSSAPAA
+169 VKPPTVSSAPVA
-181 SSTPV
+181 SSAPV
-186 AAPSTSTT
+186 VAPSTSTT
-194 PSATTASAAPIA
+194 PSAATVSAAPVA
-206 ATAPAATTNPPTPA
+206 AAAPAVTASSPA
-220 PSSVPLSSSSS
+220 PVSSAPPSFPDSE
-231 PNSVVTPAAQRL
+231 VTPAAQKP

-248 TVSISPASTTPAVP
+248 TVSVSSVSTAPAVT
-262 SAPSSPSSSSSSSTA
+262 SAPPSSSSGSTVSSSV
-277 SPVDSP
+277 SPS
-283 GGHKLAVTPAV
+283 GHTPAVTPAV
-294 SPSPAAPP
+294 SPPPAAPP
-302 ESETVHV
+302 EGDTVHV

-338 MTPNTSKAGLS
+338 MTPNTSKAGL
-349 GQSGADSVNT
+349 GDQSGADSANK
-359 DDSANLADKGIR
+359 DDSANLADKGVR
-371 RPSTIGGGNNLNNI
+371 RPSMIGGGNNLNNI
-385 HLNEN
+385 HSSE
-390 NSGVDA
+390 SSSSVDTS
-396 PTSANPEKSLLS
+396 TSANPEKSLLS
-408 SVKKRVVLPQNP
+408 SAKKRVVLPQNP
-420 EGKTNDSSDTATP
+420 EGKTNDSSDVATS
-433 VQSKSESTAPV
+433 VQSKSESAAPV

-457 LGTPAAATDDANDG
+457 LGTPAAATDDANYG
-471 SAAIAKN
+471 GAAIAKN

-493 DVSEDDP
+493 DVPEDDS

-548 PSDNDD
+548 PGDNDD
-554 VSPRHSPK
+554 ASPRHSPK
-562 KDSTESEPKPM
+562 KDSTEPEPKPM

>member
-30 GESTTSDASLA
+30 GDSTASDTSLA
-41 SVNESS
+41 SGNEST
-47 PELAS
+47 PESAS

-70 NNNVGGNIPVSVPH
+70 NNNVGGNIPVSVSH
-84 SSPAMQTS
+84 SSPVMQTS
-92 DNQSAEAPA
+92 GNQSAEIPA
-101 AKIGTEAPKPSPNT
+101 AKIGTEASKPSPNT
-115 EAEANAVK
+115 EVETNAVK
-123 VTTVSSVPVSSPT
+123 VTTVPSVPVPSPT
-136 SSVPVAASVAG
+136 SSAPVAAPVAG

-156 TPSAS
+156 TPSAP

-169 VKPPTVSSAPAA
+169 VKPPTVLSAPAA
-181 SSTPV
+181 SSAPV

-194 PSATTASAAPIA
+194 PPATTASAAPVATTVPAVTTTSPAPVSSAPPSSPDSEVTPA
-206 ATAPAATTNPPTPA
+206 AQKPKPAVSTVSVSSASTAPTV
-220 PSSVPLSSSSS
+220 PSAPLSSSSS
-231 PNSVVTPAAQRL
+231 
-243 KPAAS
+243 S
-248 TVSISPASTTPAVP
+248 TVS
-262 SAPSSPSSSSSSSTA
+262 SADSPS
-277 SPVDSP
+277 
-283 GGHKLAVTPAV
+283 GHTSAVTPAV
-294 SPSPAAPP
+294 SPPPAAPP
-302 ESETVHV
+302 ESDTVHV

-338 MTPNTSKAGLS
+338 MTPNTSTSGLG
-349 GQSGADSVNT
+349 GQSGADSANK
-359 DDSANLADKGIR
+359 DDSANLADKAIR

-385 HLNEN
+385 HSSEN
-390 NSGVDA
+390 SSSVDTS
-396 PTSANPEKSLLS
+396 TSANPEKSLLS
-408 SVKKRVVLPQNP
+408 SAKKRVVLPQNP
-420 EGKTNDSSDTATP
+420 ENKASNSSNTAMP
-433 VQSKSESTAPV
+433 AQSKSESTAPV

-471 SAAIAKN
+471 GAAIAKN

-493 DVSEDDP
+493 DVPEDDS

-562 KDSTESEPKPM
+562 KDSTEPEPKPM

>member
-30 GESTTSDASLA
+30 GDSTASDTSLA
-41 SVNESS
+41 SGNESS
-47 PELAS
+47 PEFAI

-64 PVSAPV
+64 PVSTPV
-70 NNNVGGNIPVSVPH
+70 NNNVGGNIPVSVSH

-92 DNQSAEAPA
+92 DSQDTEAPA
-101 AKIGTEAPKPSPNT
+101 AKIGTEASKPSPNT

-123 VTTVSSVPVSSPT
+123 VATVPSVPVSSPT
-136 SSVPVAASVAG
+136 SSAPVAASVAG
-147 QPSVPARSL
+147 QQSVPARSL
-156 TPSAS
+156 TPSA
-161 PVPSAATN
+161 PPIPSAATN
-169 VKPPTVSSAPAA
+169 VKSPTVSSAPAA
-181 SSTPV
+181 SSAPV
-186 AAPSTSTT
+186 VAPSTSTT
-194 PSATTASAAPIA
+194 PPATTVSAAPVA
-206 ATAPAATTNPPTPA
+206 VTAPVVTTNSPASA

-231 PNSVVTPAAQRL
+231 PDSGVTPAAQKL
-243 KPAAS
+243 KPAVS
-248 TVSISPASTTPAVP
+248 TVSVSSASTTPAVP
-262 SAPSSPSSSSSSSTA
+262 SAPPSSSSGSTVSSSG
-277 SPVDSP
+277 SSS
-283 GGHKLAVTPAV
+283 GHTPAATPAV
-294 SPSPAAPP
+294 SPPPAAPP
-302 ESETVHV
+302 ESDTVHV

-331 KLVQQRK
+331 KIVQQRK
-338 MTPNTSKAGLS
+338 MTPNASKAGL
-349 GQSGADSVNT
+349 GDQSGADSANK
-359 DDSANLADKGIR
+359 DDSASLADKGVR
-371 RPSTIGGGNNLNNI
+371 RPFMIGGGNNLNNI
-385 HLNEN
+385 HSSES
-390 NSGVDA
+390 NSSVDTS
-396 PTSANPEKSLLS
+396 TSANSEKSLLS
-408 SVKKRVVLPQNP
+408 SAKKRVVLPQNP
-420 EGKTNDSSDTATP
+420 EGKTNDSSDIAMP
-433 VQSKSESTAPV
+433 VQSKSESTASV

-471 SAAIAKN
+471 GAATAKN

-500 DDEVEPGGDVGLPP
+500 DDEVEPGGDVGLPL

-554 VSPRHSPK
+554 VSSRHSPK
-562 KDSTESEPKPM
+562 KDSTEPEPKPM

>member
-30 GESTTSDASLA
+30 GDSTASDTSLA
-41 SVNESS
+41 SGNESS
-47 PELAS
+47 PEFAI

-64 PVSAPV
+64 PVSTPV
-70 NNNVGGNIPVSVPH
+70 NNNVGGNIPVSVSH

-92 DNQSAEAPA
+92 DSQDTEAPA
-101 AKIGTEAPKPSPNT
+101 AKIGTEASKPSPNT

-123 VTTVSSVPVSSPT
+123 VATVPSVPVSSPT
-136 SSVPVAASVAG
+136 SSAPVAASVAG
-147 QPSVPARSL
+147 QQSVPARSL
-156 TPSAS
+156 TPSA
-161 PVPSAATN
+161 PPIPSAATN
-169 VKPPTVSSAPAA
+169 VKSPTVSSAPAA
-181 SSTPV
+181 SSAPV
-186 AAPSTSTT
+186 VAPSTSTT
-194 PSATTASAAPIA
+194 PPATTVSAAPVA
-206 ATAPAATTNPPTPA
+206 VTAPVVTTNSPASA

-231 PNSVVTPAAQRL
+231 PDSGVTPAAQKL
-243 KPAAS
+243 KPAVS
-248 TVSISPASTTPAVP
+248 TVSVSSASTTPAVP
-262 SAPSSPSSSSSSSTA
+262 SAPPSSSSGSTVSSSG
-277 SPVDSP
+277 SSS
-283 GGHKLAVTPAV
+283 GHTPAATPAV
-294 SPSPAAPP
+294 SPPPAAPP
-302 ESETVHV
+302 ESDTVHV

-331 KLVQQRK
+331 KIVQQRK
-338 MTPNTSKAGLS
+338 MTPNASKAGL
-349 GQSGADSVNT
+349 GDQSGADSANK
-359 DDSANLADKGIR
+359 DDSASLADKGVR
-371 RPSTIGGGNNLNNI
+371 RPFMIGGGNSLNNI
-385 HLNEN
+385 HSNES

-408 SVKKRVVLPQNP
+408 SAKKRVVLPQNP
-420 EGKTNDSSDTATP
+420 EGKTNDSSGAATP

-457 LGTPAAATDDANDG
+457 LGTPAAAADDANDG
-471 SAAIAKN
+471 DAATVKN

-554 VSPRHSPK
+554 VSPRHLSK
-562 KDSTESEPKPM
+562 KDSTEPEPKPM

>member
-25 NKTDA
+25 SKTDA
-30 GESTTSDASLA
+30 GESTASDASLA
-41 SVNESS
+41 SGSENSS
-47 PELAS
+47 EF
-52 PTVSSAENASTD
+52 VSSTASSVENAS
-64 PVSAPV
+64 SAPV
-70 NNNVGGNIPVSVPH
+70 NNNVGGNIPVSVSH

-92 DNQSAEAPA
+92 DSQDTEAPA
-101 AKIGTEAPKPSPNT
+101 AKIGTETPKPSPNT

-123 VTTVSSVPVSSPT
+123 ITTSPSVPVSSST

-169 VKPPTVSSAPAA
+169 AKPPTVSSAPAA
-181 SSTPV
+181 SSAPV

-194 PSATTASAAPIA
+194 PSATTASAAPIT

-231 PNSVVTPAAQRL
+231 PNSVVTPVVQKP

-248 TVSISPASTTPAVP
+248 TVSVSSASTTPAVP
-262 SAPSSPSSSSSSSTA
+262 SAPPSSSSGSTVSSSV
-277 SPVDSP
+277 SPS
-283 GGHKLAVTPAV
+283 GHTPAVTPAV
-294 SPSPAAPP
+294 SPPPAAPP
-302 ESETVHV
+302 EGDTVHV

-338 MTPNTSKAGLS
+338 MTPNTSKAGL
-349 GQSGADSVNT
+349 GDQSGADSANK
-359 DDSANLADKGIR
+359 DDSANLADKGVR
-371 RPSTIGGGNNLNNI
+371 RPSMIGGGNNLNNI
-385 HLNEN
+385 HSSE
-390 NSGVDA
+390 SSSSVDTS
-396 PTSANPEKSLLS
+396 TSANPEKSLLS
-408 SVKKRVVLPQNP
+408 SAKKRVVLPQNP
-420 EGKTNDSSDTATP
+420 EGKTNDSSDVATS
-433 VQSKSESTAPV
+433 VQSKSESAAPV

-457 LGTPAAATDDANDG
+457 LGTPAAATDDANYG
-471 SAAIAKN
+471 GAAIAKN

-493 DVSEDDP
+493 DVPEDDS

-548 PSDNDD
+548 PGDNDD
-554 VSPRHSPK
+554 ASPRHSPK
-562 KDSTESEPKPM
+562 KDSTEPEPKPM
-573 FDAASRTSKNFDPKE
+573 FDTASRTSKNFDPKE

>member
-30 GESTTSDASLA
+30 GDSTASDTSLA
-41 SVNESS
+41 SGNESS
-47 PELAS
+47 PEFAI

-70 NNNVGGNIPVSVPH
+70 NNNVGGNIPVSVSH

-92 DNQSAEAPA
+92 DSQDAEASA

-123 VTTVSSVPVSSPT
+123 VATVPSVPVSSPT
-136 SSVPVAASVAG
+136 SSAPVAASVAG
-147 QPSVPARSL
+147 QQSVPARSL
-156 TPSAS
+156 TPSA
-161 PVPSAATN
+161 PPIPSAATN
-169 VKPPTVSSAPAA
+169 VKSPTVSSAPAA
-181 SSTPV
+181 SSAPV
-186 AAPSTSTT
+186 VAPSTSTT
-194 PSATTASAAPIA
+194 PSATTASATPVAV
-206 ATAPAATTNPPTPA
+206 TAPVVTTNSPA
-220 PSSVPLSSSSS
+220 SVSSAPPSSPSS
-231 PNSVVTPAAQRL
+231 PDSEVTPAAQ
-243 KPAAS
+243 KPKPVAS
-248 TVSISPASTTPAVP
+248 TVSVSSASTAPAVP
-262 SAPSSPSSSSSSSTA
+262 SAPSSSSSSSTA
-277 SPVDSP
+277 SSSDLPS
-283 GGHKLAVTPAV
+283 GHTPAVTPAV
-294 SPSPAAPP
+294 SPPPAASP
-302 ESETVHV
+302 ESDTVHV

-338 MTPNTSKAGLS
+338 MTPNTSKAGL
-349 GQSGADSVNT
+349 GDQSGADPANT
-359 DDSANLADKGIR
+359 DDNANLADKGIR
-371 RPSTIGGGNNLNNI
+371 RPSMIGGGNNLNNI
-385 HLNEN
+385 HSSE
-390 NSGVDA
+390 SSSSVDTS
-396 PTSANPEKSLLS
+396 TSANPEKSLLS
-408 SVKKRVVLPQNP
+408 SAKKRVVLPQNP
-420 EGKTNDSSDTATP
+420 EGKTNDSSDVATP

-457 LGTPAAATDDANDG
+457 LGTPAAATDDANYG
-471 SAAIAKN
+471 GAAIAKN

-493 DVSEDDP
+493 DVPEDDS

-562 KDSTESEPKPM
+562 KDSTEPEPKPM
-573 FDAASRTSKNFDPKE
+573 FDVASRTSKNFDPKE

>member
-25 NKTDA
+25 NKTDT
-30 GESTTSDASLA
+30 GEDTASGVSLA
-41 SVNESS
+41 SGSENSS
-47 PELAS
+47 EFAS
-52 PTVSSAENASTD
+52 STASSVENAS
-64 PVSAPV
+64 SAPV
-70 NNNVGGNIPVSVPH
+70 NNSVGGNIPVSVSH
-84 SSPAMQTS
+84 SSPVMQTS
-92 DNQSAEAPA
+92 DSQDTEAPA
-101 AKIGTEAPKPSPNT
+101 AKIGTETPKPSPNT
-115 EAEANAVK
+115 EVEANAVK
-123 VTTVSSVPVSSPT
+123 ITTSPSVPVSSPT
-136 SSVPVAASVAG
+136 SSIPVAASVAG

-156 TPSAS
+156 TPSAP

-181 SSTPV
+181 SSAPV

-194 PSATTASAAPIA
+194 PPATTASAAPIVV
-206 ATAPAATTNPPTPA
+206 TAPVVTTNSPA
-220 PSSVPLSSSSS
+220 SVSSAPPSSPSS
-231 PNSVVTPAAQRL
+231 PDSEVTPAAQKP

-248 TVSISPASTTPAVP
+248 TVSV
-262 SAPSSPSSSSSSSTA
+262 SS
-277 SPVDSP
+277 
-283 GGHKLAVTPAV
+283 V
-294 SPSPAAPP
+294 SPPPAAPP
-302 ESETVHV
+302 ESDTVHV

-338 MTPNTSKAGLS
+338 MTPNTSKAGL
-349 GQSGADSVNT
+349 GDQSGADSANK

-371 RPSTIGGGNNLNNI
+371 RPSMIGGGNNLNNI
-385 HLNEN
+385 HSSES
-390 NSGVDA
+390 NSSVDTS
-396 PTSANPEKSLLS
+396 TSASPEKSLLS
-408 SVKKRVVLPQNP
+408 SAKKRVVLPQNP
-420 EGKTNDSSDTATP
+420 EGKTNDSSDVATP

-457 LGTPAAATDDANDG
+457 LGTPAVATDDANDG
-471 SAAIAKN
+471 DAAIAKN

-493 DVSEDDP
+493 DVSEDDS

-554 VSPRHSPK
+554 ASSRHSPK
-562 KDSTESEPKPM
+562 KDSTEPEPKPM

>member
-30 GESTTSDASLA
+30 GEDTASGVSLA
-41 SVNESS
+41 SGSENGSEFASS
-47 PELAS
+47 
-52 PTVSSAENASTD
+52 TVSSVENASTA
-64 PVSAPV
+64 PAPAPV
-70 NNNVGGNIPVSVPH
+70 NNNVGGNIPVSVSH

-92 DNQSAEAPA
+92 DSQDAEASA

-123 VTTVSSVPVSSPT
+123 VATVPSVPVSSPT
-136 SSVPVAASVAG
+136 SSAPVAASVAG
-147 QPSVPARSL
+147 QQSVPARSL
-156 TPSAS
+156 TPSA
-161 PVPSAATN
+161 PPIPSAATN
-169 VKPPTVSSAPAA
+169 VKSPTVSSAPAA
-181 SSTPV
+181 SSAPV
-186 AAPSTSTT
+186 VAPSTSTT
-194 PSATTASAAPIA
+194 PSATTASATPVAV
-206 ATAPAATTNPPTPA
+206 TAPVVTTNSPA
-220 PSSVPLSSSSS
+220 SVSSAPPSSPSS
-231 PNSVVTPAAQRL
+231 PDSEVTPAAQKL

-248 TVSISPASTTPAVP
+248 TVSVSSVSTTPAVP
-262 SAPSSPSSSSSSSTA
+262 SAPPSSSSGSTVSSSG
-277 SPVDSP
+277 SPSSHTP
-283 GGHKLAVTPAV
+283 AVTPAV
-294 SPSPAAPP
+294 SSPPATPP
-302 ESETVHV
+302 ESDTVHV

-331 KLVQQRK
+331 KIVQQRK
-338 MTPNTSKAGLS
+338 MTPNTSKAGL
-349 GQSGADSVNT
+349 GDQSGADPANT
-359 DDSANLADKGIR
+359 DDNANLADKGIR
-371 RPSTIGGGNNLNNI
+371 RPSMIGGGNNLNNI
-385 HLNEN
+385 HSSE
-390 NSGVDA
+390 SSSSVDTS
-396 PTSANPEKSLLS
+396 TSANPEKSLLS
-408 SVKKRVVLPQNP
+408 SAKKRVVLPQNP
-420 EGKTNDSSDTATP
+420 EGKTNDSSDVATP

-471 SAAIAKN
+471 GAVTAKN

-493 DVSEDDP
+493 DISEDDP
-500 DDEVEPGGDVGLPP
+500 DDEIEPGGDVGLPP

-548 PSDNDD
+548 PNDNDD

-562 KDSTESEPKPM
+562 KDSTEPEPKPM